1 MKRPSEIR
9 TAPRD
14 WLLVLKTAYPF
25 LVSLG
30 IGDLLLFG
38 SQALSVYL
46 KSPLRSKDID
56 LVSSQIGPRHLEA
69 LRKHLETSGLETR
82 NTTVQSKP
90 LAKARMIIYTVELR
104 LGTKPFFLEIFDRI
118 LDGQNP
124 SILTPHAQRARK
136 WNLDLWAPSPNAVVA
151 LRLSFRQPEGISR
164 LNATRLNNFI
174 QQNRTKLNFSEI
186 KTMITQWG
194 MDDRVKENLGTLHKS
209 HRLRIIGESLL
220 FPRIDMQPAQ
230 RASRE
235 MDLSRLRE
243 RGSPKKHVRPRLRGS
258 PAEMDVRE
266 MRRKRFE
273 SLSGY

>member
-1 MKRPSEIR
+1 MKRPAEIR

-46 KSPLRSKDID
+46 KSPLRSKDLD

-69 LRKHLETSGLETR
+69 LRKHLESSGLETR

-90 LAKARMIIYTVELR
+90 LAKARMTIFTVELR

-124 SILTPHAQRARK
+124 STLTPHAQRIRK
-136 WNLDLWAPSPNAVVA
+136 WNLDLWVPSPNAVVA

-164 LNATRLNNFI
+164 LNAMRLNNFI
-174 QQNRTKLNFSEI
+174 QQRRSKLSFDEI
-186 KTMITQWG
+186 KTIITQWG
-194 MDDRVKENLGTLHKS
+194 MDDRVKENLRTLHKN
-209 HRLRIIGESLL
+209 HRLRIGGQNLL
-220 FPRIDMQPAQ
+220 YPRLDMHPAQ
-230 RASRE
+230 RASRD
-235 MDLSRLRE
+235 MDLRRAKIGTVKGWSSTDVIRKWRELRRL
-243 RGSPKKHVRPRLRGS
+243 
-258 PAEMDVRE
+258 
-266 MRRKRFE
+266 
-273 SLSGY
+273 